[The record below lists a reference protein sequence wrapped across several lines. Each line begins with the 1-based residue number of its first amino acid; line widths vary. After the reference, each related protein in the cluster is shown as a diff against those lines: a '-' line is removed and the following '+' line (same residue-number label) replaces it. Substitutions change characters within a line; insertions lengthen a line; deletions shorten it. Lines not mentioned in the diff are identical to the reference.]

1 MDAGQLALTLMLGL
15 GLAASTGLNASLP
28 LLLLAGAAK
37 FHIAGITLNGSFG
50 WLRSDVAIF
59 VLIVAAILEIVGDKI
74 PAVDHFLDAIGTF
87 IRPAAGGVAVASV
100 LTHVDPVTAAVI
112 GLMIGSPVSFGFH
125 TVKAAT
131 RVGSS
136 AITFG
141 CGNPVLSVIEDVLS
155 VVLSIAAI
163 FTPILVPLLVIL
175 MVLVGFRILNRV
187 NRRGQP
193 VPADRSGP

>member
-37 FHIAGITLNGSFG
+37 FHIAGITLNGSFA
-50 WLRSDVAIF
+50 WLGSDVAIF

-74 PAVDHFLDAIGTF
+74 PAVDHFLDAVGTF
-87 IRPAAGGVAVASV
+87 LRPAAGGVAVASV
-100 LTHVDPVTAAVI
+100 LTHVDPVTAAVV

-136 AITFG
+136 ALTFG
-141 CGNPVLSVIEDVLS
+141 CANPVLSVIEDVIS

-193 VPADRSGP
+193 VPADRSVP